1 MGPLLQTHSASMAR
15 IIASVAILASL
26 SSAAPQ
32 VDSSLARILQE
43 QRFNAGA
50 GKFGSAFAQEDGVVY
65 REESVGN
72 NERTGQYSYI
82 GDDGKTYTVRYSA
95 GVNGFRILGGDH
107 IPSGGQNSADAITVN
122 SAGEPEEYDYQYYD
136 DTKPDSPFVNPYD
149 PSHQQKHLLA
159 GDLAGLLAGRTFTT
173 ARPAPIGVPT
183 TPRPDRFF
191 PPGQIKLDR
200 FAEGFNFNFKSQ

>member
-1 MGPLLQTHSASMAR
+1 MGVVSLQNTQTKLTCKMAR
-15 IIASVAILASL
+15 IVASVAMLACSTL
-26 SSAAPQ
+26 AAPQ
-32 VDSSLARILQE
+32 FQGDSSNARILQE

-82 GDDGKTYTVRYSA
+82 GDDGKTYTVKYSA

-136 DTKPDSPFVNPYD
+136 DTKQDSPFVNPYD
-149 PSHQQKHLLA
+149 PSHQQKHLLD

-173 ARPAPIGVPT
+173 A
-183 TPRPDRFF
+183 
-191 PPGQIKLDR
+191 
-200 FAEGFNFNFKSQ
+200 

>member
-1 MGPLLQTHSASMAR
+1 MAR
-15 IIASVAILASL
+15 IIVSVALLASAL
-26 SSAAPQ
+26 SHLGLAQPQ
-32 VDSSLARILQE
+32 LTDPSLARILQE

-65 REESVGN
+65 REESVGD
-72 NERTGQYSYI
+72 NERIGQYSYI
-82 GDDGKTYTVRYSA
+82 GDDGKTYTVKYSA
-95 GVNGFRILGGDH
+95 GKNGFRILGGDH
-107 IPSGGQNSADAITVN
+107 IPSGGQNSADAVSVN
-122 SAGEPEEYDYQYYD
+122 AAGEPEEYDYQYYD

-149 PSHQQKHLLA
+149 PSHQLKHLLD
-159 GDLAGLLAGRTFTT
+159 GNLAGLLAGRTFTT

-183 TPRPDRFF
+183 TQRPNRFF